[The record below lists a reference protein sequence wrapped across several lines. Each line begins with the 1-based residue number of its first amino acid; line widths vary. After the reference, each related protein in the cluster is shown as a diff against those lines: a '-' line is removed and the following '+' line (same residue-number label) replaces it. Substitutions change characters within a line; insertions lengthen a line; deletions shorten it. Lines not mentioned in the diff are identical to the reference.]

1 MLYSGGRDSSLA
13 AYILG
18 KLGYDIKLVSASLGV
33 MEAWRYAEESAKGL
47 GLSHQTLTL
56 EREVA
61 EEGAKMIMEDGFPA
75 RGIKFVHK
83 KALEALAEDHGA
95 IADGAR
101 RDDRTP
107 RLGIAEMRALEDK
120 HNIEYLSPL
129 QGLGY
134 KTIRRLAEELFE
146 MEVVESSE
154 LRTGD
159 YEVELRALLK
169 EWNKDPADYFPSH
182 EQSRVLGWKKSL

>member
-33 MEAWRYAEESAKGL
+33 MEAWRYAEESAKAL
-47 GLSHQTLTL
+47 GLAHQTLTL

-61 EEGAKMIMEDGFPA
+61 EEGAKMIMEDGFPNG
-75 RGIKFVHK
+75 GIKFVHR
-83 KALEALAEDHGA
+83 KALEAIAKDHRV

-107 RLGIAEMRALEDK
+107 RLSIAEMRALEDK
-120 HNIEYLSPL
+120 YGVEYLSPL

-134 KTIRRLAEELFE
+134 KTIRKLAGELFE

-169 EWNKDPADYFPSH
+169 EWNHEPDEYFPAH